1 MSKKIR
7 AFIGYLKVLVNGET
21 LGGGFYRF
29 LSVHACFLVFYG
41 LPHVFINTML
51 LGQTGDV
58 KVVVM
63 YNATFFLGS
72 AAAMLLAAG
81 LLQRTDS
88 GVTAVLGILGYNVL
102 YLLLIVLGDNAS
114 RWHLPSAVGFHR
126 PFQPGQRPCHCE
138 HLCQRRQPHHPAAGG
153 FHHRRSGR
161 YAGLYGGVRAVVC
174 RVRRHLCAGAA
185 AAQAPYGGRA

>member
-1 MSKKIR
+1 
-7 AFIGYLKVLVNGET
+7 
-21 LGGGFYRF
+21 
-29 LSVHACFLVFYG
+29 
-41 LPHVFINTML
+41 ML

-114 RWHLPSAVGFHR
+114 R
-126 PFQPGQRPCHCE
+126 
-138 HLCQRRQPHHPAAGG
+138 
-153 FHHRRSGR
+153 
-161 YAGLYGGVRAVVC
+161 
-174 RVRRHLCAGAA
+174 
-185 AAQAPYGGRA
+185 